1 MQCTGFVFVELRA
14 CVGMA
19 SCWPGAVQRCI
30 PFTGGTNNKLF
41 FLFIR
46 LFTFFFHFF
55 FIYFHAVACC
65 PGSINLSR
73 VCLSTGYQPGKWAA
87 HSPLLTELLD
97 RKSVV

>member
-41 FLFIR
+41 FPFYSP
-46 LFTFFFHFF
+46 FYVFFSFFFHLFS
-55 FIYFHAVACC
+55 CC
-65 PGSINLSR
+65 
-73 VCLSTGYQPGKWAA
+73 CLLPRI
-87 HSPLLTELLD
+87 D
-97 RKSVV
+97 